1 MTAFICTF
9 LFLFLLIIFQVIQDK
24 LKEKGHNLTVMDSF
38 GSVVQGILTLG
49 EENITA
55 NSDFR
60 KHGKPDGY

>member
-1 MTAFICTF
+1 
-9 LFLFLLIIFQVIQDK
+9 
-24 LKEKGHNLTVMDSF
+24 MDSF